1 MCVGCSRRRVHAR
14 VLQQVVDDLAQA
26 SGVARDDRGSVEVG
40 VEDAVGVDRT
50 GRVDRVRDDR
60 REVDRLALERSALVE
75 PSEQQEV
82 VDEHA
87 HALRLRFDARHR
99 PGEVVGPRV
108 GAAAEQLRVAPDRRD
123 RRPQLVRGVADE
135 PPQALLRGA
144 ALVERRLDLGQHRVE
159 RGAELADLGVVVGGL
174 HPARQVAGR
183 DRAGGLAH
191 RLERPQ
197 PDLHEHECE
206 RAGDERDPDRDQRF
220 DREQPSERGA
230 HLGERHRD
238 HEGSGARARPHRLDP
253 EAAAPA
259 RGARGE
265 RHRADA
271 AGRRPGEAGGQHGDG
286 ARCPGGT
293 RTSGSAR
300 RCPRHRAAPRSSRS
314 GTPPGTGCG
323 SSGIGNPPSRFERRT
338 AASVT
343 CAICSSTR
351 WSSDDDSARY
361 VTTSAISSP
370 SVTSPTVTSS
380 NRARSD
386 TQDAFGGRSTYPTP
400 RTVCSRRGSPS
411 LRRR

>member
-1 MCVGCSRRRVHAR
+1 MGVHDRSDDRQAQTRAARGACTGRVPPVEALECLGGDLGIHPRTLVGDRQDGRAVVAAQRDVRRCSRRRVHAR

-108 GAAAEQLRVAPDRRD
+108 GAAAEQLRVPPDRRD

-144 ALVERRLDLGQHRVE
+144 ALVERRFDLGQHRVE
-159 RGAELADLGVVVGGL
+159 RGAELADLSVVVGGL
-174 HPARQVAGR
+174 HPARQVPGR

-220 DREQPSERGA
+220 DREQASERGA

-271 AGRRPGEAGGQHGDG
+271 AGRRPGEAGGQHGDAG
-286 ARCPGGT
+286 RCPGGT

-300 RCPRHRAAPRSSRS
+300 RCPTHRAAPRSSRS
-314 GTPPGTGCG
+314 GLRPKPAAARRA
-323 SSGIGNPPSRFERRT
+323 SGILLP
-338 AASVT
+338 V
-343 CAICSSTR
+343 
-351 WSSDDDSARY
+351 
-361 VTTSAISSP
+361 
-370 SVTSPTVTSS
+370 
-380 NRARSD
+380 RA
-386 TQDAFGGRSTYPTP
+386 P
-400 RTVCSRRGSPS
+400 
-411 LRRR
+411 